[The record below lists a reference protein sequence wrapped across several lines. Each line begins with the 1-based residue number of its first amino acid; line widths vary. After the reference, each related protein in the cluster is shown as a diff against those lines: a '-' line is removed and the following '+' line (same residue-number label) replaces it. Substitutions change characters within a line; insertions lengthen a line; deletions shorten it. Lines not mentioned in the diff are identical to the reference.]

1 MRILIA
7 TGGSE
12 HSKVAVQMGA
22 ALAETVPLEVTIL
35 TVIKRAGQQAEA
47 QRIVAEAER
56 LLGTAVPHVHTKIRQ
71 GHPADTIL
79 RELRDGRYDLVILG
93 EREHHTFIAHIF
105 NATTGDR
112 VLHQAYCPVLIA
124 KKEARPVHSL
134 LLCDS
139 GLLGPTLLDRLQ
151 QQLPEL
157 LQSDP
162 DVTILHVMSQIS
174 AGPGVKGEQLRA
186 DADVLIH
193 EHSPE
198 GDLLARDLQQLSEEG
213 VTARPKIRHG
223 LVVDE
228 ILDESVCGDYDLIVI
243 GAHQG
248 KGWQRFLLEDL
259 MERIVLGSDRSV
271 LIIQ

>member
-22 ALAETVPLEVTIL
+22 ALAETVPLEATIL

-56 LLGTAVPHVHTKIRQ
+56 LLGTAVPRVHTKIMQ
-71 GHPADTIL
+71 GKPADTIL

-124 KKEARPVHSL
+124 KKAARPVHSL

-193 EHSPE
+193 ERSPE

-259 MERIVLGSDRSV
+259 MERIVLGSDRPV

>member
-47 QRIVAEAER
+47 QRIVAEAGQI
-56 LLGTAVPHVHTKIRQ
+56 LGTAVPNVHTKISP
-71 GHPADTIL
+71 GHPAEIIL

-112 VLHQAYCPVLIA
+112 VIHQAYCPVLIA

-139 GLLGPTLLDRLQ
+139 GLPGPSLLDRLQ

-162 DVTILHVMSQIS
+162 EVTILHVMSQIS
-174 AGPGVKGEQLRA
+174 AGPGVAGKQLRA
-186 DADVLIH
+186 NADVLIQ

-198 GDLLARDLQQLSEEG
+198 GNLLARDLQQLSQEG
-213 VTARPKIRHG
+213 VSARPKIRHG

-259 MERIVLGSDRSV
+259 MERIVLGSDRPV
-271 LIIQ
+271 LIVQ